1 MPNIA
6 YGIIC
11 YIILLELKGKAMAL
25 IYYVWH
31 TLYNDIIS

>member
-25 IYYVWH
+25 IYVWH
-31 TLYNDIIS
+31 TMI